1 MVQKRNPQRSSIA
14 NSNTGAFGIIK
25 GAGFIIV
32 EKFNLLIDEKQR
44 SFNGIY
50 VDFRQYYWTYN
61 VSREL
66 CNKRAKYSDKLT
78 TIAYKINLDVTK
90 WTQLHATIKLENELL
105 WQDKK
110 KSFALR

>member
-25 GAGFIIV
+25 GAEFIIV

-50 VDFRQYYWTYN
+50 VDFRQYY
-61 VSREL
+61 
-66 CNKRAKYSDKLT
+66 
-78 TIAYKINLDVTK
+78 
-90 WTQLHATIKLENELL
+90 
-105 WQDKK
+105 
-110 KSFALR
+110 

>member
-1 MVQKRNPQRSSIA
+1 MQKRNPQRSSIA
-14 NSNTGAFGIIK
+14 NSNTGAFGNIK

-66 CNKRAKYSDKLT
+66 CNKHVQN
-78 TIAYKINLDVTK
+78 IVT
-90 WTQLHATIKLENELL
+90 
-105 WQDKK
+105 
-110 KSFALR
+110 S